1 MKNEICYPHCHHAFA
16 QDYSRMVEQS
26 CVKAISVQTRC
37 PQCRKPI
44 FFIAQQDHMLYL
56 KDKYELLWVYELLF

>member
-1 MKNEICYPHCHHAFA
+1 MNEFYCPHCHHAFA
-16 QDYSRMVEQS
+16 RDYSHMIGQS
-26 CVKAISVQTRC
+26 CVKAICVQTSC
-37 PQCRKPI
+37 PQCRKPL